1 MTSVPGF
8 DIKKKISHHNNII
21 TFSGVR
27 LADKRPVIIKT
38 HGTEYPRAREMARL
52 THEYELTKDLSVP
65 GIFTPIGMEQS
76 YNGLVLILDAG
87 DNDPMKLT
95 TVSNWKNSHAMSLS
109 SFLLMAIDLSDTL
122 GELHKNNV
130 IHKNVN
136 PDNVIINMDSESI
149 WINDFSIA
157 SMLPEENTR
166 SINPTIM
173 EGTLAYMAP
182 EQTGRMNRTIDY
194 RSDFYSLGVTLYETL
209 IARLPFPSTDP
220 LALVH
225 AHIAKIPP
233 IPHHIDPAVPREVSQ
248 IIMKLMAKR
257 AEDRYQSA
265 VGLTCDLKKC
275 LGRINGVNRIAHFE
289 LGQEDV
295 SEKFRIPQQLYGRER
310 ETRKLL
316 SAFDRVSQGDRQ
328 LFLVTGYA
336 GIGKSSLVQEVRTA
350 IIEKGGHFIS
360 GKFDQYKRNIPYASV
375 IEAFSDLVKQILYQR
390 KAHVAQWKKK
400 ILRNLGPNGQIITD
414 VIPEVTMIIGRQ
426 PSVPRLPPNESR
438 NRFNRV
444 FQKFVQTFA
453 APDHPLVLFLD
464 DLQWADAPTLQLIA
478 LFLSDPDVRHMLIIS
493 AYRDKEVVGSHPV
506 MVALNDIR
514 NLGATVHTLTLGTLD
529 QTHVRQLLSDT
540 LKCDPKKC
548 IRLAELCLQ
557 KTMGNPFFLN
567 QFLHALYARKLLV
580 FDAGLGSWQWD
591 IHTIRNSEITDNVVD
606 LMVGKIEDLPAATQ
620 NGLKFAACVGNQF
633 DLNTLSIVTEHA
645 PLEIARDLWRALEE
659 GLILPISE
667 HGFRLSDLKDYSAL
681 PAGKLDA
688 AGRPV
693 NEFPKHRFKFLHD
706 RVQQAAYS
714 LIRGKD
720 KKEVHYKIGRLMLE
734 NTTSTNRNE
743 RLFDI
748 LGHLNF
754 STSLIKDSEERQK
767 LANLNLVA
775 AQKAKAGM
783 AFDPALKYLAAGVGL
798 LDDDSWR
805 TQYPLTFAL
814 HLELSE
820 CQNLIGNF
828 DAAEALFDETLQ
840 HARTNLD
847 KAKVY
852 DIKIVMYMTRGQ
864 LRNAVSTGIS
874 ALKLFGLDMPT
885 EPSRAEINR
894 EIAEVTSKLRKR
906 PIDLV
911 HLPAMT
917 DPNRLATMRLLSKT
931 LLSTWYVNNDLNCLF
946 AAKMTNLSLTHG
958 NAEDSVAG
966 YCMYGGNLGS
976 VFGDYKTG
984 YEFGE
989 LALALNEKLNHTQF
1003 IPQLATLFCAFVQPW
1018 RFHLKTGTKLLK
1030 KAYATGIEMGDYV
1043 WAGIVSYCLVYRMI
1057 LKGDSLDDVLRES
1070 QLYLDIA
1077 RQTKQ
1082 TIPIHMN
1089 LLSQRFVLCLKGET
1103 EKPESFS
1110 GDGYD
1115 EMRHVW
1121 KIENGGGT
1129 RPIYWYHNVKLQS
1142 LYIFEFYHE
1151 ALDIARAAARLI
1163 EAGASIGTITVPEHY
1178 FFYSLTL
1185 TALYPAATHE
1195 DKTQYLEILHQNLNK
1210 MATWADNCKENFRHK
1225 YLLVAAEIARVT
1237 GDDIA
1242 AIEKY
1247 NAAVDSARENG
1258 FVQNEALANELAARF
1273 WLSKNRKSYARLH
1286 MEKAHRGYQR
1296 WGAKRKV
1303 AHIEKKYA
1311 ALVIKPVASMPVA
1324 DPTRYDTLDLA
1335 TMMKASQTISSEIVL
1350 DRLLAKLIEIVI
1362 ESAGAQFGYL
1372 ILESGGNLL
1381 VEAYGS
1387 ASEEKPIVR
1396 QSLPLKMVN
1405 DLSPAI
1411 VNYVAKTREYVVL
1424 NDAAREG
1431 FFSTDSDVKTRRP
1444 RSVMCAPIILKSG
1457 LVGILYLENKLVS
1470 GAFTP
1475 ERIEI
1480 LKFLNQQIAI
1490 SIENAELYG
1499 NLERHAEEI
1508 KIANTRMNREIFE
1521 RKAAE
1526 EKYRSIF
1533 DNAVEGIF
1541 QTSPEGRIIA
1551 ANPAMARMLGYESA
1565 EELIEKTTDI
1575 KNQHYVRPGDRE
1587 RFLGRINE
1595 NKIVSGFEVQ
1605 YYRKNGSK
1613 IWVSLHARPVNDAN
1627 NRLHYIEGIISD
1639 ITTQKNEEKALRES
1653 EEYLRKENIRL
1664 RANIK
1669 DRFRFGKIIGKSS
1682 VMQRVYE
1689 LILRAAASDA
1699 NVIIY
1704 GESGTGKELVSR
1716 AIHDLSD
1723 RKDKAFVPVNSGA
1736 IPRALLE
1743 SEFFGYKKGAFTGA
1757 NMDKQG
1763 YLDQA
1768 DKGTLFLDELGEL
1781 DLSLQVKLLR
1791 AIEGGGYT
1799 PVGGTQIMRP
1809 NVRIIAATNRNFQ
1822 EQLKKGTVRKDFYYR
1837 IHIIPIYLP
1846 PLRERKEDIPL
1857 LVEQFLKSCELEKDL
1872 PPITGKMQEAMMRY
1886 DWPGN
1891 VRELQNTIHRYV
1903 TLKTIDF
1910 LGEAIE
1916 APPVIDHFPDV
1927 AVSQNSY
1934 DYKSA
1939 MLHFEKE
1946 LFCRALEK
1954 NQWHR
1959 ENTAASLGIPVRT
1972 FFRKLKNMG
1981 ITRNRDV
1988 IQGR

>member
-1 MTSVPGF
+1 MTRVPGY
-8 DIKKKISHHNNII
+8 DVKKKISHHNNII
-21 TFSGVR
+21 TFAGIR
-27 LADKRPVIIKT
+27 TGDNRPVIIKT
-38 HGTEYPRAREMARL
+38 HATEYPGARDMARL
-52 THEYELTKDLSVP
+52 THEYDLIKDLKVA
-65 GIFTPIGMEQS
+65 GVFAPIGLEKTGS
-76 YNGLVLILDAG
+76 GLVLILDA
-87 DNDPMKLT
+87 DDDDPMKLT
-95 TVSNWKNSHAMSLS
+95 TVSNWKNAGTISLS
-109 SFLLMAIDLSDTL
+109 SFLLMAIDLSNTL

-130 IHKNVN
+130 IHKNIN
-136 PDNVIINMDSESI
+136 PDNVIIHTESESI
-149 WINDFSIA
+149 RLNDFSIA
-157 SMLPEENTR
+157 SMLPEENPR
-166 SINPTIM
+166 IINPTIM

-182 EQTGRMNRTIDY
+182 EQTGRMNRAIDY
-194 RSDFYSLGVTLYETL
+194 RSDFYSLGVTFYETL
-209 IARLPFPSTDP
+209 IGRLPFQSTDP

-225 AHIAKIPP
+225 AHIARIPP
-233 IPHHIDPAVPREVSQ
+233 APHEIDPAVPRAVSQ

-257 AEDRYQSA
+257 AEERYQSA
-265 VGLTCDLKKC
+265 VGLTGDLKKC
-275 LGRINGVNRIAHFE
+275 LDRLTGVNHIAHFE
-289 LGQEDV
+289 LGQDDI
-295 SEKFRIPQQLYGRER
+295 SDKFRIPQQLYGRER
-310 ETRKLL
+310 ETRKLF
-316 SAFDRVSQGDRQ
+316 SAFDRVSQGARE

-350 IIEKGGHFIS
+350 IIEKGGYFIA

-375 IEAFSDLVKQILYQR
+375 IEAFSELVKQILYQP
-390 KAHVAQWKKK
+390 KAQIAQWKKK
-400 ILRNLGPNGQIITD
+400 LQRNLGPNGQIITD
-414 VIPEVTMIIGRQ
+414 VIPEVEMIIGRQ
-426 PSVPRLPPNESR
+426 ASVPRLPPNESR
-438 NRFNRV
+438 NRFNRL

-453 APDHPLVLFLD
+453 AEDHPLVLFLD
-464 DLQWADAPTLQLIA
+464 DLQWADAPTLKLIE

-493 AYRDKEVVGSHPV
+493 AYRDQEVVGSHPV

-514 NLGATVHTLTLGTLD
+514 NMGATVHTLTLGPLGPA
-529 QTHVRQLLSDT
+529 HIRQLLSDT
-540 LKCDPKKC
+540 LKCDPEKC
-548 IRLAELCLQ
+548 SPLAERCLQ

-580 FDAGLGSWQWD
+580 FDTRLGSWQWD

-633 DLNTLSIVTEHA
+633 DLNTLSIVTERA
-645 PLEIARDLWRALEE
+645 PLEIARDLWQALEE
-659 GLILPISE
+659 GLILPISDQ
-667 HGFRLSDLKDYSAL
+667 GFRLSDLKDYSAP
-681 PAGKLDA
+681 PAGQPDA
-688 AGRPV
+688 AGRQL

-714 LIRGKD
+714 LIKGRD

-734 NTTSTNRNE
+734 NTAAPNRNE

-748 LGHLNF
+748 LSHFNF
-754 STSLIKDSEERQK
+754 SISLISEPEERQK

-775 AQKAKAGM
+775 GKKAKAGM
-783 AFDPALKYLAAGVGL
+783 AFDPALKYLATGVEL

-805 TQYPLTFAL
+805 MQYPLTFAL

-828 DAAEALFDETLQ
+828 DAAEALFDETLR

-847 KAKVY
+847 MAKVY

-864 LRNAVSTGIS
+864 LKNAVATGIN
-874 ALKLFGLDMPT
+874 ALKLFGLDMPA
-885 EPSRAEINR
+885 EPSREEINR
-894 EIAEVTSKLRKR
+894 EIAEVTSKLRNR

-989 LALALNEKLNHTQF
+989 LALALNKKLNHTQF

-1115 EMRHVW
+1115 EMRHFRE
-1121 KIENGGGT
+1121 IEDSGGT

-1142 LYIFEFYHE
+1142 LYIFESYHE

-1185 TALYPAATHE
+1185 TALYPAATPE
-1195 DKTQYLEILHQNLNK
+1195 DQTQYLDILHENLKK
-1210 MATWADNCKENFRHK
+1210 MATWADNCKENFSHK

-1237 GDDIA
+1237 GNDLA

-1273 WLSKNRKSYARLH
+1273 WLGKNRKSYARSHL
-1286 MEKAHRGYQR
+1286 EKAHFGYQR
-1296 WGAKRKV
+1296 WGATRKV
-1303 AHIEKKYA
+1303 ARIEKKYA
-1311 ALVIKPVASMPVA
+1311 VLVAKPVVSIPVA
-1324 DPTRYDTLDLA
+1324 GPTRYDTLDLA

-1362 ESAGAQFGYL
+1362 ENAGAQFGYL

-1381 VEAYGS
+1381 IEAYG
-1387 ASEEKPIVR
+1387 ATREEKPIVR
-1396 QSLPLKMVN
+1396 QSMPMKMADN
-1405 DLSPAI
+1405 LSPAI
-1411 VNYVAKTREYVVL
+1411 VNYVARTREYVVL
-1424 NDAAREG
+1424 NDAASEG
-1431 FFSTDSDVKTRRP
+1431 LFSTDPYVKTRRP
-1444 RSVMCAPIILKSG
+1444 RSVLCAPIVHKSG
-1457 LVGILYLENKLVS
+1457 LIGILYLENKLVS

-1475 ERIEI
+1475 ERTEV

-1499 NLERHAEEI
+1499 DLARHAEEI
-1508 KIANTRMNREIFE
+1508 KIANRRLNREIFE

-1565 EELIEKTTDI
+1565 EELIDKTTDI
-1575 KNQHYVRPGDRE
+1575 KHQHYVRPGDRE
-1587 RFLGRINE
+1587 RFLGRIND

-1605 YYRKNGSK
+1605 YYRKDGSK

-1639 ITTQKNEEKALRES
+1639 ITAQKNEEKALRES

-1669 DRFRFGKIIGKSS
+1669 DRFRFGKIIGKSP

-1736 IPRALLE
+1736 IPGDLLE

-1768 DKGTLFLDELGEL
+1768 DNGTLFLDELGEL

-1799 PVGGTQIMRP
+1799 PVGGTRVLRP

-1822 EQLKKGTVRKDFYYR
+1822 DQLKKGTVRKDFFYR

-1857 LVEQFLKSCELEKDL
+1857 LVEQFLKSCESEEDL

-1916 APPVIDHFPDV
+1916 APPAIDY
-1927 AVSQNSY
+1927 VSNMAASRDIH

-1959 ENTAASLGIPVRT
+1959 ESTAASLGIPVRT

-1981 ITRNRDV
+1981 ITRNRRAVQD
-1988 IQGR
+1988 R